1 MGGCLGGH
9 VLHSGRDKCEVFIVM
24 YQGGRTG
31 PVKKLAP
38 PRLSFF
44 FFSLKTKQN
53 KTKRIYKW
61 CRWCML
67 FLLQWTFRFG
77 FYTGFKNGKAK
88 CWKARRG
95 ERAPARGERDYTG
108 LRGELALYRH
118 TDAPITEQ
126 SRVVLLL
133 ALKTWP
139 RAFNVR
145 CLGLGFVCRVVA
157 CVICRVCER
166 RPFTSTASSRIR
178 LFSFFLSRFLLIK
191 LLLNGSTSVV
201 PCSADRMVCV
211 ERLIERE
218 RSGLWNVYV
227 IEGD

>member
-1 MGGCLGGH
+1 MERRS
-9 VLHSGRDKCEVFIVM
+9 V
-24 YQGGRTG
+24 
-31 PVKKLAP
+31 
-38 PRLSFF
+38 
-44 FFSLKTKQN
+44 
-53 KTKRIYKW
+53 
-61 CRWCML
+61 
-67 FLLQWTFRFG
+67 
-77 FYTGFKNGKAK
+77 GK
-88 CWKARRG
+88 RG
-95 ERAPARGERDYTG
+95 EGKESAPARGERDYTG

-145 CLGLGFVCRVVA
+145 CLGLGFVCCVVA

-218 RSGLWNVYV
+218 IRIVKRLRNWRRLKRARERGLANDLTSHYC
-227 IEGD
+227 I